1 MNKALSILIFFFTV
15 VTFSQNK
22 GTIMGNVSDLELE
35 NEALLFAS
43 VQIKD
48 TQNMAQTN
56 FHGNYEFENIT
67 SGDYILVFSFL
78 GYETKEI
85 AVSVKNNEISKVN
98 GALKSRTIAIDLLSD
113 VEIATSEKPKSAVSR
128 SNSSLK

>member
-1 MNKALSILIFFFTV
+1 MNKAFSIILFFFTI

-22 GTIMGNVSDLELE
+22 GTIMGNVSDIELE

-48 TQNMAQTN
+48 TQNVAQTN
-56 FHGNYEFENIT
+56 FHGNYEFKNIT

-78 GYETKEI
+78 GYESKEI
-85 AVSVKNNEISKVN
+85 AVSVKNDEISKIN
-98 GALKSRTIAIDLLSD
+98 GALKSKTIAIDLLSD
-113 VEIATSEKPKSAVSR
+113 EEIVATEKSESTISKRNP
-128 SNSSLK
+128 SLK

>member
-1 MNKALSILIFFFTV
+1 MNKAVSIILFFFTV
-15 VTFSQNK
+15 VTFSQNT
-22 GTIMGNVSDLELE
+22 GTIMGTVSDIELE
-35 NEALLFAS
+35 NESLLFAA

-48 TQNMAQTN
+48 TPSVAQTN

-67 SGDYILVFSFL
+67 PGDYILVFSFL

-85 AVSVKNNEISKVN
+85 AVTVKDNEITKIN

-113 VEIATSEKPKSAVSR
+113 ESIVTTEKPKSTISR
-128 SNSSLK
+128 RSSSLK